1 MTTLT
6 RKLVEKPRPEAS
18 EYISD
23 GHGNVRIMGIMPRD
37 ADGYLRGQVSYSFR
51 KTDSREWD
59 GLAKVVQSDS
69 GLWGGFEPYAVDS
82 ARNVAFGFD
91 DNNGYTALYAMTL
104 DGRIAA
110 TGGDSRWVS
119 GVESRRQVHLLR
131 DEVDAIMVGVGTL
144 LGDDP
149 ELTTRLVDHWRPVHH
164 PLRVLVDSRGR
175 APLSARLF
183 APELPGRTLVA
194 TVDPPSGWQAGL
206 SERGVEVE
214 RLPADGQGQVD
225 LAQLLRHLAG
235 RGINHLLVEGGSQL
249 LGSLNDHGLID
260 QIQAYV
266 APKLVGGAGAPG
278 PLAGSG
284 VRLMAEARPYDL
296 RHIERYGDD
305 LLLVATASG
314 QPWWSTSEE
323 EGGGECSPE

>member
-1 MTTLT
+1 
-6 RKLVEKPRPEAS
+6 
-18 EYISD
+18 
-23 GHGNVRIMGIMPRD
+23 
-37 ADGYLRGQVSYSFR
+37 
-51 KTDSREWD
+51 
-59 GLAKVVQSDS
+59 
-69 GLWGGFEPYAVDS
+69 
-82 ARNVAFGFD
+82 
-91 DNNGYTALYAMTL
+91 
-104 DGRIAA
+104 
-110 TGGDSRWVS
+110 
-119 GVESRRQVHLLR
+119 
-131 DEVDAIMVGVGTL
+131 
-144 LGDDP
+144 
-149 ELTTRLVDHWRPVHH
+149 
-164 PLRVLVDSRGR
+164 
-175 APLSARLF
+175 
-183 APELPGRTLVA
+183 
-194 TVDPPSGWQAGL
+194 
-206 SERGVEVE
+206 VE

-225 LAQLLRHLAG
+225 LAQLLRYLAG

-296 RHIERYGDD
+296 RRIERYGDD